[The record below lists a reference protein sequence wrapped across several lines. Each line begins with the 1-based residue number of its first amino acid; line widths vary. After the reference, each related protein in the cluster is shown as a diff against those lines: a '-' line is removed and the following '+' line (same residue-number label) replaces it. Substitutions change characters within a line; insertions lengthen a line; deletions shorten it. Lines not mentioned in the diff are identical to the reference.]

1 MLSPMQTVLRVTAYS
16 WRRKWLFAI
25 AALTY
30 ALSSLPHVAIP
41 RLLGTAIDQA
51 LTGGDRIELLLVGGL
66 ILLTGAVRL
75 GLVYSSIYLGE
86 MVGHWV
92 SYDLRREYFHKLQH
106 LSAGFYDRRQ
116 TGDLMSRAA
125 ADVEAVAEY
134 TTYGFM
140 GMFSS
145 IVIFLAALA
154 TMLIIDWR
162 LGLIALAFI
171 PVIVWISIR
180 MTAAM
185 SPLFASA
192 LTATGRMN
200 AVVQENLS
208 GVRTV
213 KALGG
218 QDYEMVKFNERA
230 RAVAVNY
237 RRAGHMEVSWQAA
250 VALLFAGATAAILY
264 FGGREVFAARL
275 TTGGLTSFILYMG
288 VLGFSVLSVGR
299 TIRNM
304 ARALAAGRRIFE
316 VLDFESPV
324 RESASA
330 RAVDV
335 VRGRVRFD
343 HVSLSYREADEA
355 LRDVDFEVQTGQMVA
370 LLGGPGSGKST
381 VVHLL
386 PRFYDAT
393 VGSVSIDGI
402 DVRDVTLESLR
413 RNVGIVQQ
421 DAYAFSATIRDNI
434 AYGVSGARPDDVVR
448 AARIAQL
455 HDFVD
460 ALPDGYDTWVGE
472 RGITLSGGQRQRL
485 AIARTLLMDPPILI
499 LDDSTSSV
507 DVGTE
512 ALIQRAL
519 ADVMRDRTTFVI
531 AHRLSTVRNA
541 DLILVLDH
549 GEIVERG
556 THEELL
562 AYGGM
567 YRRIH
572 DLQLKPQEEIRLIA
586 DRPFDE
592 PQ

>member
-1 MLSPMQTVLRVTAYS
+1 MQTVLRVTAYS

-51 LTGGDRIELLLVGGL
+51 LMGGDRIELLLVGGL

-75 GLVYSSIYLGE
+75 GLVYSSIYMGE
-86 MVGHWV
+86 MIGHYV
-92 SYDLRREYFHKLQH
+92 SYDLRKEYFDKLQL

-116 TGDLMSRAA
+116 TGDLMSRAT
-125 ADVEAVAEY
+125 ADVEAIAEY
-134 TTYGFM
+134 TTYGFI
-140 GMFSS
+140 GTFSG
-145 IVIFLAALA
+145 IVIFTGAPAI
-154 TMLIIDWR
+154 MLLIDWR
-162 LGLIALAFI
+162 LGLIALAFV

-200 AVVQENLS
+200 AVVEENLA
-208 GVRTV
+208 GTRAV
-213 KALGG
+213 KAFGG
-218 QDYEMVKFNERA
+218 QHYEAAKFNDRA
-230 RAVAVNY
+230 LSVAASY
-237 RRAGHMEVSWQAA
+237 RRAGHIEVSWQAL
-250 VALLFAGATAAILY
+250 VALVFTGATTAILY

-275 TTGGLTSFILYMG
+275 TTGELTSFILYMG
-288 VLGFSVLSVGR
+288 LLGPAVLFVGWR
-299 TIRNM
+299 IRNI
-304 ARALAAGRRIFE
+304 ARAHAAGRRIFE
-316 VLDFESPV
+316 VIDFESPV
-324 RESASA
+324 RESPSASA
-330 RAVDV
+330 LDV

-343 HVSLSYREADEA
+343 RISLSYRESDEA
-355 LRDVDFEVQTGQMVA
+355 LRDVDFEVQPGQMVA

-421 DAYAFSATIRDNI
+421 DAYAFPATIRDNI

-485 AIARTLLMDPPILI
+485 AIARTVLMDPPILI

-541 DLILVLDH
+541 DLILVLDR
-549 GEIVERG
+549 GRIVERG
-556 THEELL
+556 THGELL

-572 DLQLKPQEEIRLIA
+572 DLQLKPQEDIRLIA
-586 DRPFDE
+586 DRPFAE

>member
-25 AALTY
+25 TALTY

-51 LTGGDRIELLLVGGL
+51 LTGGDRIELLLIGGL

-75 GLVYSSIYLGE
+75 GLVYSSIYMGE
-86 MVGHWV
+86 MIGHYV
-92 SYDLRREYFHKLQH
+92 SYDLRKEYFDKLQL

-116 TGDLMSRAA
+116 TGDLMSRATV
-125 ADVEAVAEY
+125 DVDAIGFFAG
-134 TTYGFM
+134 YGFM
-140 GMFSS
+140 GSFSG
-145 IVIFLAALA
+145 IVIFLAAAAILLF
-154 TMLIIDWR
+154 TDWR
-162 LGLIALAFI
+162 LGLIVLAFV

-180 MTAAM
+180 MTAVM
-185 SPLFASA
+185 SPLFARA
-192 LTATGRMN
+192 LAETGRMN
-200 AVVQENLS
+200 AVVQENLA
-208 GVRTV
+208 GIRLV
-213 KALGG
+213 KASGG
-218 QDYEMVKFNERA
+218 RDHEMVKFNERA
-230 RAVAVNY
+230 LSVAANY
-237 RRAGHMEVSWQAA
+237 RRAGHVEASWHTVVPLVFAA
-250 VALLFAGATAAILY
+250 ATVAILY
-264 FGGREVFAARL
+264 FGGRGVFGGRL
-275 TTGGLTSFILYMG
+275 TPGELASFILYMG
-288 VLGFSVLSVGR
+288 VLGFSVFAVGWR
-299 TIRNM
+299 IQLM

-316 VLDFESPV
+316 VLDFEPPVKESP
-324 RESASA
+324 SA
-330 RAVDV
+330 RVLDV
-335 VRGRVRFD
+335 VQGRVRFD
-343 HVSLSYREADEA
+343 RVSLSYRESDEA
-355 LRDVDFEVQTGQMVA
+355 LRDVDFEVEPGQMVA

-386 PRFYDAT
+386 PRFYEAT
-393 VGSVSIDGI
+393 AGSVSIDGI
-402 DVRDVTLESLR
+402 DIRDVTLESLR
-413 RNVGIVQQ
+413 RNVGIVLQ

-434 AYGVSGARPDDVVR
+434 AYGVSGARLDEVVS
-448 AARIAQL
+448 AARVAQL

-485 AIARTLLMDPPILI
+485 AIARTVLMDPPILI

-541 DLILVLDH
+541 DLILVLDR
-549 GEIVERG
+549 GRIVERG
-556 THEELL
+556 THSELL
-562 AYGGM
+562 ASDGM

-572 DLQLKPQEEIRLIA
+572 DLQLKPQEDIRLIA